1 MGSGG
6 SSTYRGETP
15 AGGPSKKYL
24 ARVMSYANQM
34 TPSVEKIARTDAGLA
49 SALRACVARLSRRLR
64 SERAPNNE
72 LSAGALSVRGAL
84 SRNGECTVGELAALE
99 RVQPPS
105 MTRTVNC
112 LVDGGYVVRRKSET
126 DGRQVV
132 VALSEQGKQT
142 LANDRRRRDAWL
154 AQRLRE
160 LTPQERSVLREAA
173 PLIERLAQA

>member
-1 MGSGG
+1 
-6 SSTYRGETP
+6 
-15 AGGPSKKYL
+15 
-24 ARVMSYANQM
+24 MSYANEM
-34 TPSVEKIARTDAGLA
+34 PSPEKIARTDTGLA
-49 SALRACVARLSRRLR
+49 SALRISVARLQRRLR
-64 SERAPNNE
+64 SERDPDNE
-72 LSAGALSVRGAL
+72 LLPIGQLSVLGLL
-84 SRNGECTVGELAALE
+84 SRFGDRTVGELAALE

-112 LVDGGYVVRRKSET
+112 LDEGGYVVRRRSET